1 MSEQTLQAKIIKY
14 MTAKGAYVVKV
25 ITASKA
31 GIPDIL
37 ICYEGK
43 FYGIEV
49 KAGKNKVSGLQIA
62 NLKRIQ
68 ECGGVAILAYS
79 LNDVKENLHA

>member
-1 MSEQTLQAKIIKY
+1 MSEQKLQAKIIKY

-49 KAGKNKVSGLQIA
+49 KVGKNKVSGLQIA

-79 LNDVKENLHA
+79 LKDVKENLHA

>member
-1 MSEQTLQAKIIKY
+1 MSEQKLQAKIIKY

-49 KAGKNKVSGLQIA
+49 KVGKNKVSGLQIA